1 MVLFRQSWANRGY
14 RWSFLKN
21 LFKIKIK
28 IAAKMNRAR
37 SQMGKEN
44 AIICCREG
52 GGGGFPE
59 TGHYFILEHFFKNSL
74 LTKKGIQF

>member
-1 MVLFRQSWANRGY
+1 MVLFRQSWANRGN

-44 AIICCREG
+44 AIICCGAG
-52 GGGGFPE
+52 GGGGLPE
-59 TGHYFILEHFFKNSL
+59 TGHYFILEHFLKNSL

>member
-1 MVLFRQSWANRGY
+1 MVLFRQSWAHRGY

-44 AIICCREG
+44 AIICCG
-52 GGGGFPE
+52 AGGGGFLRLVI
-59 TGHYFILEHFFKNSL
+59 ILELFFKNSS
-74 LTKKGIQF
+74 LTK

>member
-1 MVLFRQSWANRGY
+1 
-14 RWSFLKN
+14 
-21 LFKIKIK
+21 
-28 IAAKMNRAR
+28 MNRAR

-44 AIICCREG
+44 AIICCGAG
-52 GGGGFPE
+52 GGLPE

>member
-1 MVLFRQSWANRGY
+1 MVLFRQSCANRGY

-37 SQMGKEN
+37 SQMRKEN
-44 AIICCREG
+44 AIICCGAG

-59 TGHYFILEHFFKNSL
+59 TGYYFILKHLLKNSL

>member
-1 MVLFRQSWANRGY
+1 MVLFRQSWAHRGY

-44 AIICCREG
+44 AIICCGVG
-52 GGGGFPE
+52 GGRLPE
-59 TGHYFILEHFFKNSL
+59 TGYYFRALF
-74 LTKKGIQF
+74 

>member
-1 MVLFRQSWANRGY
+1 MVLFRQSWAHRGY

-44 AIICCREG
+44 AIICCG
-52 GGGGFPE
+52 AGGGGFLRVVI
-59 TGHYFILEHFFKNSL
+59 ILELFFKNSS
-74 LTKKGIQF
+74 LTK

>member
-1 MVLFRQSWANRGY
+1 MVLFRQSWAHRGY

-28 IAAKMNRAR
+28 IAAKMNRAS

-44 AIICCREG
+44 AIICCGAG
-52 GGGGFPE
+52 GGGGFLRLVI
-59 TGHYFILEHFFKNSL
+59 ILELFFKNSSL
-74 LTKKGIQF
+74 MK

>member
-1 MVLFRQSWANRGY
+1 MVLFRQSWAHRGY

-44 AIICCREG
+44 AIICCGAG
-52 GGGGFPE
+52 GGE
-59 TGHYFILEHFFKNSL
+59 AS
-74 LTKKGIQF
+74 

>member
-1 MVLFRQSWANRGY
+1 
-14 RWSFLKN
+14 
-21 LFKIKIK
+21 
-28 IAAKMNRAR
+28 MNRAR

-44 AIICCREG
+44 AIICCRE
-52 GGGGFPE
+52 GGGFPE

>member
-28 IAAKMNRAR
+28 IAAKINRAR

-44 AIICCREG
+44 AIICCG
-52 GGGGFPE
+52 GGGLLE
-59 TGHYFILEHFFKNSL
+59 TGYYFILEHFFKNSS
-74 LTKKGIQF
+74 LTK

>member
-1 MVLFRQSWANRGY
+1 MVLFRQSWANRGF

-28 IAAKMNRAR
+28 IEAKMNRAR

-44 AIICCREG
+44 AIICCGAGEG
-52 GGGGFPE
+52 FLRLVI
-59 TGHYFILEHFFKNSL
+59 ILF
-74 LTKKGIQF
+74 